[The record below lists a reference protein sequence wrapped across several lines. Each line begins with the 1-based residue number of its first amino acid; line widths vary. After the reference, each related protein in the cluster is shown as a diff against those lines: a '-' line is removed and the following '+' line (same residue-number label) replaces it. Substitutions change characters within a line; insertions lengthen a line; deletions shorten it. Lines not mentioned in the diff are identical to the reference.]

1 MGEKHLKIEDTVE
14 MFRQVAQSMID
25 NTDLLTKADQVI
37 GDGDHGIGMRRGFEQ
52 VSKDLNDK
60 EFSTL
65 GDLLKTIG
73 YGLMNV
79 TGGASGVI
87 FGSLFIG
94 AAKVLSGQNHLDAN
108 NLTILLQSGLESVK
122 KRGKAQPG
130 DKTVVDALEPAAK
143 AAENKLSLT
152 ECITAAAEAAR
163 VGMEET
169 KNMVANFGRA
179 KSLGDRALGS
189 IDPGSISIFLILN
202 SMKKYILTS
211 INGN

>member
-1 MGEKHLKIEDTVE
+1 MEIEDTVA

-52 VSKDLNDK
+52 VLKDLSDDK
-60 EFSTL
+60 FSTL
-65 GDLLKTIG
+65 GDLLKKIG
-73 YGLMNV
+73 YGLMNAA
-79 TGGASGVI
+79 GGASGVI

-94 AAKVLSGQNHLDAN
+94 AAKALGEQNHLDAN
-108 NLTILLQSGLESVK
+108 NLTILLQRGLESVK

-130 DKTVVDALEPAAK
+130 DKTMVDALEPAAK
-143 AAENKLSLT
+143 AAANQSSLT

-169 KNMVANFGRA
+169 KNMVASFGRA

-189 IDPGSISIFLILN
+189 PDPGSISIFLILN
-202 SMKKYILTS
+202 SMKNYILTS
-211 INGN
+211 IK